1 MTAASAPY
9 FLNSALAAISQ
20 RAASRDQDQERS
32 MARTVSVFNAI
43 TGMELS
49 ELDGWKFMIAL
60 KLARSAQGSFHEDDY
75 VDLCGYA
82 ALAGECGSTWL
93 DDLLYS

>member
-1 MTAASAPY
+1 
-9 FLNSALAAISQ
+9 
-20 RAASRDQDQERS
+20 
-32 MARTVSVFNAI
+32 MARTVDVFNAI
-43 TGMELS
+43 TGQELS

-82 ALAGECGSTWL
+82 ALAGECEASKHEA
-93 DDLLYS
+93 LL

>member
-1 MTAASAPY
+1 MPNFSALY
-9 FLNSALAAISQ
+9 FLDSAISTISQ
-20 RAASRDQDQERS
+20 RAASRDQDHERS
-32 MARTVSVFNAI
+32 MARTVDVFNAI
-43 TGMELS
+43 TGMSLS

-82 ALAGECGSTWL
+82 ALAGECEASRL
-93 DDLLYS
+93 EAIL